1 MKVRPAVAAGL
12 VAVLLCADGAVGA
25 GRPETGVAGTASRA
39 KAARAAA
46 ARLEARGALAAGR
59 LRSLEQKAAEQAG
72 RIESLAAQHAAAE
85 KQVAILT
92 RQFAA
97 SVAPLRGLQ
106 SAPLTAMLLS
116 PGSPADAAL
125 AASSLKAMAGA
136 TAAQLARLQE
146 SVRQADALSAA
157 LAGERARAGV
167 LHDQALAGAGAI
179 ERTLVAA
186 RQAVD
191 QAERDAR
198 DAAGRAATAASHQAS
213 LKDAIAA
220 LNKAPPTRRGVGP
233 AVAAVGRP
241 GSLPGAPVAGPLVQR
256 YGQATDAGPA
266 SGVSYAPPP
275 AALVS
280 SPCRGRVDFAG
291 PFRSY
296 GKMVIVDCGRG
307 YRFVLAGLDRVDAV
321 PGTAVAAGAPIGR
334 MPDFAPGA
342 PGRPTL
348 YVQLRHGADA
358 VDPARFGRR

>member
-1 MKVRPAVAAGL
+1 MSAAGPL
-12 VAVLLCADGAVGA
+12 A
-25 GRPETGVAGTASRA
+25 GVAGTASRA

-46 ARLEARGALAAGR
+46 ARLEARGAVAAQQ

-72 RIESLAAQHAAAE
+72 RIESLATQHAAAQ

-125 AASSLKAMAGA
+125 AAGSLKAMAGA

-157 LAGERARAGV
+157 LAAERARAAV
-167 LHDQALAGAGAI
+167 LHEQALARAGAI
-179 ERTLVAA
+179 ERTLGAA

-220 LNKAPPTRRGVGP
+220 LNKAPPTKRGVGP
-233 AVAAVGRP
+233 AVAAAGRSGVP
-241 GSLPGAPVAGPLVQR
+241 RAPVAGPLVQH

-275 AALVS
+275 SALVS

-321 PGTAVAAGAPIGR
+321 PGTAVGAGAPIGR

-348 YVQLRHGADA
+348 YVQLRHGSDA
-358 VDPARFGRR
+358 IDPARFGGR